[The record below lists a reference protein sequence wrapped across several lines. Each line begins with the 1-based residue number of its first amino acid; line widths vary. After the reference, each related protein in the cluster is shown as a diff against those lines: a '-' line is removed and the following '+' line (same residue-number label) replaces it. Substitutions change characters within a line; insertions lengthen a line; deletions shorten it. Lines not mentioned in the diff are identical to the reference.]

1 MATLA
6 YAAFLTLM
14 PQNPMAQTCRRY
26 LPPEW
31 APQSGVML
39 TWPHAHGD
47 WAKRL
52 KQVEPVFVEIA
63 RQVALREKV
72 LISCHDRT
80 HREHVG
86 ELLAGANVDIGRVML
101 RIVPS
106 NDTWARDHGP
116 LTTVCSGEPLL
127 LDFGFNGWGGK
138 YGYDLDNQISR
149 KLYAMHVFKK
159 TPMQTVAMT
168 LEGGAIEVDGS
179 GTLLTTARCLL
190 APTRNPNLTQAQL
203 EQRLKE
209 LLGLNRI
216 LWLHHGY
223 LAGDDTDS
231 HIDTLARFCDSRTI
245 AYVRCDDPQ
254 DEHFAE
260 LKAMENELKTFRAAD
275 GQPYRLMPLPWPRA
289 KFDAD
294 GNRLPA
300 TYANF
305 LIINNAVLVPTY
317 EDPADN
323 DALTRLQ
330 ECFPDHEMVAID
342 CLPLIHQFGSLH
354 CVTMQLP
361 EGVM

>member
-1 MATLA
+1 MAEA
-6 YAAFLTLM
+6 
-14 PQNPMAQTCRRY
+14 CRNY

-39 TWPHAHGD
+39 TWPHVHGD
-47 WAKRL
+47 WAKHL
-52 KQVEPVFVEIA
+52 KQVEPVFAEIA
-63 RQVALREKV
+63 RQVTLREKV
-72 LISCHDRT
+72 LISCYDRA
-80 HREHVG
+80 HREQVG
-86 ELLAGANVDIGRVML
+86 ARLTAAGVDMGRAIL
-101 RIVPS
+101 WTVPS

-116 LTTVCSGEPLL
+116 LTVICHGETML

-138 YGYDLDNQISR
+138 FGYELDNQISR
-149 KLYAMHVFKK
+149 KLYGMDAFGNA
-159 TPMQTVAMT
+159 PMQTVDMV
-168 LEGGAIEVDGS
+168 LEGGSIEVDGS

-190 APTRNPNLTQAQL
+190 APTRNPDLTREQL

-216 LWLHHGY
+216 LWLQHGY

-245 AYVRCDDPQ
+245 AYVRCDDIS

-260 LKAMENELKTFRAAD
+260 LKAMEDELKAFRTAD
-275 GQPYRLMPLPWPRA
+275 GQPYRLVPLPWPRA
-289 KFDAD
+289 KFDED

-305 LIINNAVLVPTY
+305 LVINGAVLVPTY
-317 EDPADN
+317 EDPADSE
-323 DALTRLQ
+323 ALSCLKQ
-330 ECFPDHEMVAID
+330 CFPDREAVAIN
-342 CLPLIHQFGSLH
+342 CLPLLYQFGSLH

-361 EGVM
+361 EGVL

>member
-1 MATLA
+1 MATS
-6 YAAFLTLM
+6 
-14 PQNPMAQTCRRY
+14 CRYY

-47 WAKRL
+47 WARRL
-52 KQVEPVFVEIA
+52 GQVEPVFSAIA
-63 RQVALREKV
+63 REASRHEKV
-72 LISCHDRT
+72 LICCYDRK
-80 HREHVG
+80 HQDHV
-86 ELLAGANVDIGRVML
+86 EKQLSDAGADMTRVIL
-101 RIVPS
+101 RVVPS
-106 NDTWARDHGP
+106 NDSWARDHGP
-116 LTTVCSGEPLL
+116 LTVLCQGEPLL

-138 YGYDLDNQISR
+138 YGYELDNQITR
-149 KLYAMHVFKK
+149 RLYALDTFGDA
-159 TPMQTVAMT
+159 PLQTVDLI
-168 LEGGAIEVDGS
+168 LEGGSVEVDGC

-190 APTRNPNLTQAQL
+190 APTRNPALSQAQL

-209 LLGLNRI
+209 LLGLHRI

-231 HIDTLARFCDSRTI
+231 HIDTLARYCDCQTI
-245 AYVRCDDPQ
+245 AYVRCDDPA
-254 DEHFAE
+254 DEHYAE
-260 LKAMENELKTFRAAD
+260 LKAMEQELKGFRAAD
-275 GQPYRLMPLPWPRA
+275 GQPYRLVPLPWPRA

-305 LIINNAVLVPTY
+305 LIMNDAVLVPIY
-317 EDPADN
+317 DDPADAT
-323 DALTRLQ
+323 ALARLK
-330 ECFPDHEMVAID
+330 ECFPDREIVPIN

-361 EGVM
+361 QGVL